1 MKEDSQAIKVLQLS
15 KFFREITGQ
24 VVAGYVAVHKE

>member
-24 VVAGYVAVHKE
+24 VVAGYVAVRKE